1 MNWFIYYQEGS
12 NVAGPLEGLR
22 VLDFTHALAGSYAT
36 MILGDLG
43 ADIIK
48 IEPPTGDHAR
58 LQGPKFDDVSTYF
71 FSINRGKKS
80 VIIDLRTD
88 AGKEIALKLVKLVD
102 IVAENFT
109 PGTMD
114 RLGLGYEVLKKH
126 NPKIIYAAL
135 SGFGQTGP
143 YREKPALD
151 IVVQAMGGIMS
162 ITGPE
167 NGEPVRVGV
176 SIGDISGGL
185 FLVIGILSAVIER
198 QKSGIGQMLDLS
210 MLDCQVALL
219 ENAFVRHFATG
230 EIPRPMGTKH
240 QVAAIHQAFPTK
252 DGYIAFTVGGLEQ
265 WTVFLEIIGRL
276 DILSEVKYHDR
287 YSRAQNMKELEPIIV
302 EALSHGTT
310 DEWIKKFEEVA
321 IPCGR
326 INNIGQA
333 AKDPQLLNR
342 NMFAKLPCPVAKGGF
357 LTVSNSPIKLSR
369 TSPQVVKGAPNLG
382 ENTEEVLSSFLN
394 MAQDVIRSLKI
405 SHIITREETL
415 T

>member
-1 MNWFIYYQEGS
+1 M
-12 NVAGPLEGLR
+12 AGPLSGIR

-48 IEPPTGDHAR
+48 VEPPTGDRAR
-58 LQGPKFDDVSTYF
+58 MQGPKLDDVSTYF

-80 VIIDLRTD
+80 VIIDLHTD
-88 AGKEIALKLVKLVD
+88 VGREIALKLVKLVD

-114 RLGLGYEVLKKH
+114 RLGLGYNVLKKQ

-143 YREKPALD
+143 YRDKPALD
-151 IVVQAMGGIMS
+151 IVVQAIGGIMS
-162 ITGPE
+162 MTGPE

-185 FLVIGILSAVIER
+185 FLVIGILSALWEC
-198 QKSGIGQMLDLS
+198 QKSGLGQMLDLS
-210 MLDCQVALL
+210 MLDCQAAIL
-219 ENAFVRHFATG
+219 ENAYIRHFATG

-252 DGYIAFTVGGLEQ
+252 DGHIAFTVGGLEQ
-265 WTVFLEIIGRL
+265 WTTFLEMIGRL

-287 YSRAQNMKELEPIIV
+287 YSRAQNMKELEPIII
-302 EALSHGTT
+302 ESLSHGTT
-310 DEWIKKFEEVA
+310 DEWINKFEAVA

-333 AKDPQLLNR
+333 AKNPQLLHR
-342 NMFAKLPCPVAKGGF
+342 NMFVDLPCPVAKGGF
-357 LTVSNSPIKLSR
+357 LTVSNSPFKLSR
-369 TSPQVVKGAPNLG
+369 TSPQVTKGAPGLG
-382 ENTEEVLSSFLN
+382 ENTDELLTSLLN
-394 MAQDVIRSLKI
+394 MDQDTIDSLKRNR
-405 SHIITREETL
+405 IITHEETIV
-415 T
+415 

>member
-1 MNWFIYYQEGS
+1 M
-12 NVAGPLEGLR
+12 AGPLAGIR
-22 VLDFTHALAGSYAT
+22 VLDFTHALAGPYAT

-48 IEPPTGDHAR
+48 VESPTGDRAR

-80 VIIDLRTD
+80 VIIDLHTD
-88 AGKEIALKLVKLVD
+88 TGREIALKLVKLVD
-102 IVAENFT
+102 IVTENFT

-114 RLGLGYEVLKKH
+114 RLGLGYDVLKKH

-143 YREKPALD
+143 YRDKPALD

-162 ITGPE
+162 MTGPE

-185 FLVIGILSAVIER
+185 FLVIGILSALWEC
-198 QKSGIGQMLDLS
+198 QKSGLGQMIDLS
-210 MLDCQVALL
+210 MLDCQVAIL
-219 ENAFVRHFATG
+219 ENAFIRHFATG

-252 DGYIAFTVGGLEQ
+252 DGHIAFTVGGLEQ
-265 WTVFLEIIGRL
+265 WTTFLEVIGRL

-287 YSRAQNMKELEPIIV
+287 YSRAQNMKELEPIII
-302 EALSHGTT
+302 EALSHATT
-310 DEWIKKFEEVA
+310 DEWMKRFEEVA

-333 AKDPQLLNR
+333 AKNPQLLHR
-342 NMFAKLPCPVAKGGF
+342 KMFIDLPCPAAKGGVM
-357 LTVSNSPIKLSR
+357 TVSNSPLKLSR
-369 TSPQVVKGAPNLG
+369 TPPQVVKGAPDLG
-382 ENTEEVLSSFLN
+382 EHTDEVLSSLLDMDQGTIN
-394 MAQDVIRSLKI
+394 SLKI
-405 SHIITREETL
+405 NHIITREETL

>member
-1 MNWFIYYQEGS
+1 M
-12 NVAGPLEGLR
+12 AGPLDGLK

-36 MILGDLG
+36 MVLGDMG

-48 IEPPTGDHAR
+48 VEPPTGDRAR
-58 LQGPKFDDVSTYF
+58 LQGPKFDDISTYF

-80 VIIDLRTD
+80 VVIDLRTD
-88 AGKEIALKLVKLVD
+88 AGKEIALKLVELVD
-102 IVAENFT
+102 VVAENFT

-114 RLGLGYEVLKKH
+114 RLGLGYDVLRKH

-143 YREKPALD
+143 YRDKPALD

-162 ITGPE
+162 MTGPE

-176 SIGDISGGL
+176 SIGDICGGL
-185 FLVIGILSAVIER
+185 FLVIGILSAVTER
-198 QKSGIGQMLDLS
+198 QKSGVGQMLDLS
-210 MLDCQVALL
+210 MLDCQAAIL
-219 ENAFVRHFATG
+219 ENAFIRYFATG
-230 EIPRPMGTKH
+230 EIARPMGTKH

-252 DGYIAFTVGGLEQ
+252 DGHIAFTVGGLEQ
-265 WTVFLEIIGRL
+265 WTVFLEVIGRL

-287 YSRAQNMKELEPIIV
+287 YSRAQNMKELEPIII
-302 EALSHGTT
+302 EALGHGTT

-321 IPCGR
+321 IPCAR

-333 AKDPQLLNR
+333 ATNPQLLHR
-342 NMFAKLPCPVAKGGF
+342 NMFVDLPCTAAKGGS

-382 ENTEEVLSSFLN
+382 EHTDEVLSSMLD
-394 MAQDVIRSLKI
+394 MDQDAINLLKI
-405 SHIITREETL
+405 NHIITPEETIA
-415 T
+415 

>member
-1 MNWFIYYQEGS
+1 MT
-12 NVAGPLEGLR
+12 GPLDGLR

-36 MILGDLG
+36 MILGDMG

-48 IEPPTGDHAR
+48 IEPPTGDRAR

-88 AGKEIALKLVKLVD
+88 AGREIALRLVKLVD

-114 RLGLGYEVLKKH
+114 KLGLGYDVLRKQ

-143 YREKPALD
+143 YRDKPALD

-162 ITGPE
+162 MTGPE

-185 FLVIGILSAVIER
+185 FLVIGILSAIVER
-198 QKSGIGQMLDLS
+198 QKSGVGQMLDLS
-210 MLDCQVALL
+210 MLDCQVAIL
-219 ENAFVRHFATG
+219 ENAYVRHFATG
-230 EIPRPMGTKH
+230 EIPHPMGTKH
-240 QVAAIHQAFPTK
+240 QVSAIHQAFPTK
-252 DGYIAFTVGGLEQ
+252 DGHIAFTVGGLEQ
-265 WTVFLEIIGRL
+265 WTVFLEVIGRL
-276 DILSEVKYHDR
+276 EILSEVKYHDR
-287 YSRAQNMKELEPIIV
+287 YSRAQNMNELEPIII

-333 AKDPQLLNR
+333 AKNPQLLHR
-342 NMFAKLPCPVAKGGF
+342 NMFVDLPCPVAKEGV
-357 LTVSNSPIKLSR
+357 LTVSNSPFKLSR
-369 TSPQVVKGAPNLG
+369 TPPQVIKSAPNLG
-382 ENTEEVLSSFLN
+382 EHSEEVLASLLGMKKSTI
-394 MAQDVIRSLKI
+394 DSLKANGV
-405 SHIITREETL
+405 ITPQDST
-415 T
+415 TQ